1 MQKVPLMYEQH
12 LPDGVAA
19 RTVADVNGLTM
30 HVLEAGDS
38 AAPLLILL
46 HGFPELSFSWRKVMI
61 PLAQAGW
68 RVVAPDQRGYGGTTG
83 WTPGYDVDL
92 GEYSFATLTEDVAAL
107 VGALGCDRAALV
119 GHDFG
124 SPVAAWAAL
133 TRPDLFTSV
142 ALMSA
147 PFAGPPGAGPA
158 PPASLHDDL
167 AALTPPRRHYQ
178 WRYGDREAEAD
189 FLDHPAGF
197 DAVFRAY
204 YHCKSADWA
213 LNAPHKLDGWT
224 AEALAVMPRYYVMDL
239 GVGMGDQAMGMAPPA
254 DHICDWLT
262 DEELRVYTGAF
273 RATGMQASL
282 NWYRNSTSQA
292 HRDWAAQFAG
302 RTIDI
307 PACFIAGAQDWGV
320 WQAPGALETME
331 GKACS
336 DYRGTTLI
344 DGAGHWVQQERP
356 DAVVAA
362 LAKFHGAL

>member
-1 MQKVPLMYEQH
+1 MFEEH

-19 RTVADVNGLTM
+19 RRIDGVNGLSL
-30 HVLEAGDS
+30 HLLEAGDS
-38 AAPLLILL
+38 GAPLLILL
-46 HGFPELSFSWRKVMI
+46 HGFPELSFSWRKVMV
-61 PLAQAGW
+61 PLARAGW

-83 WTPGYDVDL
+83 WTRGYDVDL
-92 GEYSFATLTEDVAAL
+92 AEFSFQTLTADVAAL
-107 VGALGCDRAALV
+107 VHALGHEGAALV

-133 TRPDLFTSV
+133 QSPDLYSSV

-147 PFAGPPGAGPA
+147 PFAGPPGTGPSA
-158 PPASLHDDL
+158 PPGLHDDL
-167 AALTPPRRHYQ
+167 AALAPPRRHYQ

-204 YHCKSADWA
+204 YHCKSADWPG
-213 LNAPHKLDGWT
+213 NAPHRLPDWSAASL
-224 AEALAVMPRYYVMDL
+224 AEMPRYYIMDH
-239 GVGMGDQAMGMAPPA
+239 GVGMGDQALGMAPPP
-254 DHICDWLT
+254 DHDCDWLT
-262 DEELRVYTGAF
+262 DGEFRVYTAAF

-282 NWYRNSTSQA
+282 NWYRNATSAA
-292 HRDWAAQFAG
+292 HGAWAAQFAG

-331 GKACS
+331 SAACS
-336 DYRGTTLI
+336 DYRGATLI
-344 DGAGHWVQQERP
+344 DGAGHWVQQEQP
-356 DAVVAA
+356 DQVVAA
-362 LAKFHGAL
+362 LNRFHAAL